1 MKDIK
6 ILVKRYETIS
16 CSICQIMLYA
26 LILLRLAMAYRTALF
41 TDTRFFVE
49 TANWVRQGLC
59 PYKPEVFLTK
69 FGAAPLQSPSMS
81 LLSMPLCFCSMTIQ
95 NYVFFFLGTLAYFA
109 FAVLVFNY
117 FGFHYKE
124 FTKPRWGNLLVLF
137 VLTLVCIASPFLGML
152 RAGQN
157 SSLAAVCLFIA
168 LFYPAQDKNNNIIWL
183 GLSAAFKYSLMTF
196 QIPILVL
203 QRRLKMSIL
212 AFLLFI
218 VMCLSIGIWLDD
230 LVGVFREYVGCVSKS
245 TSHGG
250 NSYGDGSFFF
260 LSIGFLK
267 HKIVNHL
274 LRLFVCLAYM
284 GVLLKIWKRGKAQ
297 GDKYFPMHL
306 TSVDWG
312 LFTIM
317 TIFFSYHRIQDG
329 ILFVPFL
336 GVIVLKLYQSC
347 IIIKDINY
355 KRFFQLIFASLFLM
369 FWVIP
374 SSIVFSLGSKIGN
387 LLPIGEK
394 IVYYSSDDMGG
405 FSNIFPIMPFVM
417 FAMIVYL
424 LWVELSFDN
433 ILGNADGFKRI

>member
-1 MKDIK
+1 MSNIPK
-6 ILVKRYETIS
+6 ILKRYETIC
-16 CSICQIMLYA
+16 CSISQFMLCA

-49 TANWVRQGLC
+49 TANWVRQGIC

-69 FGAAPLQSPSMS
+69 FGAAPIQAPSMS
-81 LLSMPLCFCSMTIQ
+81 LLSMPLCFCSITIQ
-95 NYVFFFLGTLAYFA
+95 NYVFFFLGTLAYIA

-117 FGFHYKE
+117 FGFNYKE
-124 FTKPRWGNLLVLF
+124 YIKPCWRSLPVLF

-168 LFYPAQDKNNNIIWL
+168 LLYPTHDKISNIIWL

-218 VMCLSIGIWLDD
+218 AMCLSIGIWLDD
-230 LVGVFREYVGCVSKS
+230 FVTVFREYVGCVSKS

-250 NSYGDGSFFF
+250 NSYGESSFFF
-260 LSIGFLK
+260 LSIGFFK
-267 HKIVNHL
+267 QKIVNNL
-274 LRLFVCLAYM
+274 LRLFVCLAYI
-284 GVLLKIWKRGKAQ
+284 GVLLKIWKHGKAQ
-297 GDKYFPMHL
+297 GNKYFPMHL

-329 ILFVPFL
+329 VLFMPFI
-336 GVIVLKLYQSC
+336 GVIVLELYQQC
-347 IIIKDINY
+347 IKHGFQCKITNAK
-355 KRFFQLIFASLFLM
+355 FFVAMLILLF
-369 FWVIP
+369 WTVP
-374 SSIVFSLGSKIGN
+374 SSIVFSIGSKLGRAF
-387 LLPIGEK
+387 PAGEK
-394 IVYYSSDDMGG
+394 VFFYTTDQVGG
-405 FSNIFPIMPFVM
+405 FLNIFPIISCMM
-417 FAMIVYL
+417 FFMIVFL
-424 LWVELSFDN
+424 LWLEFSQSGVEHN
-433 ILGNADGFKRI
+433 ENAC